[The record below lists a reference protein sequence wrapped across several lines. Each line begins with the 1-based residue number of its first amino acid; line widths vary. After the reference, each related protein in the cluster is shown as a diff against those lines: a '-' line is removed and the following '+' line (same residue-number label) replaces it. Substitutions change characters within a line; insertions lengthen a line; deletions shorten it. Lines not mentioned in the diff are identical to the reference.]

1 MGKSQRTKG
10 AAGERDICDLI
21 LRDLGIEVHRNLQQT
36 RDGGADIKLKPFS
49 IEVKRRAAIG
59 NIYDWVDQAE
69 RGCEF
74 PERPIVVCRADRK
87 KWLAI
92 MTIDEL
98 FRLIREEVAAAGG
111 K

>member
-1 MGKSQRTKG
+1 MSKAQRTKG
-10 AAGERDICDLI
+10 AAGEREICDMI
-21 LRDLGIEVHRNLQQT
+21 FENLGIEVHRNLQQT
-36 RDGGADIKLKPFS
+36 RNGGAEIKLKPFS

-59 NIYDWVDQAE
+59 NIYYWVDQAE

-98 FRLIREEVAAAGG
+98 FRLIREEVAATGG

>member
-10 AAGERDICDLI
+10 AAGEREICDMI
-21 LRDLGIEVHRNLQQT
+21 FENFGIEVHRNLQQT

-59 NIYDWVDQAE
+59 RIYDWMEQATA
-69 RGCEF
+69 GCDTT
-74 PERPIVVCRADRK
+74 ERPIVVCRADRK
-87 KWLAI
+87 QWLAI
-92 MTIDEL
+92 LPIEEF
-98 FRLIREEVAAAGG
+98 FRLIREEV

>member
-1 MGKSQRTKG
+1 MGKAQRTKG
-10 AAGERDICDLI
+10 AAGEREICELI
-21 LRDLGIEVHRNLQQT
+21 FQHLGIQVHRNLSQT
-36 RDGGADIKLKPFS
+36 RDGGADIKLNPYS

-59 NIYDWVDQAE
+59 NIYEWMDQAE
-69 RGCEF
+69 RGCDF

-98 FRLIREEVAAAGG
+98 LRLIREEVAAAGG